1 MFRCHVP
8 PISPEAETCQQEQ
21 LLPITVEQ
29 LKKLRKPPK
38 YPLHLAILQ
47 FAMFLV
53 FGVVKLVI
61 ATLYGIIAG
70 CLFMFLCSLW
80 RTLGAPDAYRSS
92 LKLLWS
98 GLSRIFIFLIGIYR
112 INYHGQPDSDC
123 RFLISN
129 HVCFFDS
136 WLFVPFLPRPLDK
149 RELLKLP
156 CIRDVWSV
164 FDGIPVD
171 RTRSTGMTKI
181 LLEYAS
187 EANLPMIQLFPE
199 GATTNGDYMLRFHL
213 GAFLSDLLIQ
223 PATIRYTLWGTSRA
237 IASVSWFHNYPRQLI
252 AFFAIPAL
260 TVDIH
265 FLETVSLKS
274 FQETQVR
281 DFADHVSLMIG
292 NVLKIPVYDMTSSA
306 IYKTNVGNRV
316 LKHQE

>member
-1 MFRCHVP
+1 ML
-8 PISPEAETCQQEQ
+8 PEGETYQQEQ
-21 LLPITVEQ
+21 LLPITVDQ

-38 YPLHLAILQ
+38 YSVRLSILQ

-53 FGVVKLVI
+53 FGLVKLVI
-61 ATLYGIIAG
+61 ATLYGVIAG

-80 RTLGAPDAYRSS
+80 RTFGAPDSYRNS

-98 GLSRIFIFLIGIYR
+98 ALSRIFLFLIGIYK

-129 HVCFFDS
+129 HICFFDS

-187 EANLPMIQLFPE
+187 DANLPMIQLFPE
-199 GATTNGDYMLRFHL
+199 GATTSGDYMLRFHL

-223 PATIRYTLWGTSRA
+223 PATIRYTLWGTSRD

-265 FLETVSLKS
+265 FLETVSLKR
-274 FQETQVR
+274 FQEEQVR
-281 DFADHVSLMIG
+281 DFADHVALMIG
-292 NVLKIPVYDMTSSA
+292 NTLKVPVYELTSSA
-306 IYKTNVGNRV
+306 IYKTNARSGDLRRR
-316 LKHQE
+316 K